1 MCSKRNKGGNN
12 MRRQIEHTKKDRL
25 AVIAITIFWLIAL
38 TALSAS
44 AHGLENTS
52 SNVAGPK
59 TQAPTATLSADSPVA
74 ARPRPSTE
82 AGLTSEKESA
92 TSESKTQTLGRFI
105 LVSIPDRRL
114 ALIDN
119 GVVVKTY
126 EIAVGADETPSPT
139 GDYTIIS
146 RVTDPVWYHEG
157 KTVAPGKANPVG
169 SRWIGL
175 SLKGYGIHGTNRQSS
190 VGKAV
195 SHGCFRLKKKDV
207 EELFTLVKIGDV
219 VTIRGERDELVAT
232 VFGTDTKIA
241 AGL

>member
-1 MCSKRNKGGNN
+1 VQQAKQKGDNN
-12 MRRQIEHTKKDRL
+12 MRRQVEHTTKDRL
-25 AVIAITIFWLIAL
+25 AVIALTIFWIIAL

-44 AHGLENTS
+44 AHGLENTPS
-52 SNVAGPK
+52 AAGNIPK
-59 TQAPTATLSADSPVA
+59 TQTPESRLASDNPIA

-82 AGLTSEKESA
+82 AGPNSGDASSEA
-92 TSESKTQTLGRFI
+92 KTQTVDRFI

-114 ALIDN
+114 ALIDH
-119 GVVVKTY
+119 GVVVKTW

-139 GDYTIIS
+139 GDYTIVS
-146 RVTDPVWYHEG
+146 RVTDPVYYHEG
-157 KTVAPGKANPVG
+157 KTVLPGKANPVG
-169 SRWIGL
+169 SRWMGL

-207 EELFTLVKIGDV
+207 EELFSLVKIGDV

-232 VFGTDTKIA
+232 VFGSDTRIA

>member
-1 MCSKRNKGGNN
+1 
-12 MRRQIEHTKKDRL
+12 MRRQIEHTTKDRL
-25 AVIAITIFWLIAL
+25 ALIAITIFWLIAL

-44 AHGLENTS
+44 AHGLENTP
-52 SNVAGPK
+52 SNVSAK
-59 TQAPTATLSADSPVA
+59 TQAPAATLSTDNPVA

-82 AGLTSEKESA
+82 ASLTTSGKEADVSEA
-92 TSESKTQTLGRFI
+92 KTQTLDRFI

-126 EIAVGADETPSPT
+126 EIAVGAEDSPSPT
-139 GDYTIIS
+139 GDYTIVS
-146 RVTDPVWYHEG
+146 RVVDPVWYHEG

-169 SRWIGL
+169 SRWMGL

-207 EELFTLVKIGDV
+207 EELFSLVKIGDL

-232 VFGTDTKIA
+232 VFGSDTKIA
-241 AGL
+241 AGF

>member
-1 MCSKRNKGGNN
+1 
-12 MRRQIEHTKKDRL
+12 MRRQAEHTTKDRL
-25 AVIAITIFWLIAL
+25 AVIAITIFWIVAL

-44 AHGLENTS
+44 ARGLENTPS
-52 SNVAGPK
+52 AAGNVPK
-59 TQAPTATLSADSPVA
+59 TQAPAGQPASDSPIA

-82 AGLTSEKESA
+82 SGLTSGQESA
-92 TSESKTQTLGRFI
+92 KPEAKTQTLDRFI

-126 EIAVGADETPSPT
+126 EIAVGADENPSPT

-146 RVTDPVWYHEG
+146 RVVDPVYYHEG
-157 KTVAPGKANPVG
+157 RTVPPGKANPVG
-169 SRWIGL
+169 SRWMGL

-190 VGKAV
+190 IGKAV

-219 VTIRGERDELVAT
+219 VTVRGERDELVAT

-241 AGL
+241 AGF

>member
-1 MCSKRNKGGNN
+1 

-44 AHGLENTS
+44 AHGLENTP
-52 SNVAGPK
+52 SNISAGPK
-59 TQAPTATLSADSPVA
+59 TPAPSAPVSSDSPIA

-82 AGLTSEKESA
+82 AGLTSDQEPGA
-92 TSESKTQTLGRFI
+92 SEPKTKTLDRFI

-126 EIAVGADETPSPT
+126 EIAVGAEDSPSPT
-139 GDYTIIS
+139 GDYTIVS

-232 VFGTDTKIA
+232 VFGADTKIA

>member
-1 MCSKRNKGGNN
+1 VQQAKHKGDNN

-44 AHGLENTS
+44 AHGLENTP
-52 SNVAGPK
+52 SNVSAGSK
-59 TQAPTATLSADSPVA
+59 TQTPTATLSSDSPVA

-82 AGLTSEKESA
+82 AGQTSDKD
-92 TSESKTQTLGRFI
+92 SESKTKTLDRFI

-126 EIAVGADETPSPT
+126 EIAVGAEDSPSPT
-139 GDYTIIS
+139 GDYTIVS

-169 SRWIGL
+169 SRWMGL